1 MCKENGLHKSYVN
14 MLNRESVMKE
24 SLKKCNHNLFLK
36 VMSYNKE
43 KEKASLR
50 DLDYFYAE
58 ANNRLIIENAIQKQQ
73 TFGKPK
79 HRLSPKM
86 LSLIGSGC
94 HSYKKTD
101 HTTADQRLLG
111 KLTIAAR

>member
-1 MCKENGLHKSYVN
+1 MLKEHGLHKSYVN

-24 SLKKCNHNLFLK
+24 SLKKCNHNLFLR

-50 DLDYFYAE
+50 DSDYFYAE
-58 ANNRLIIENAIQKQQ
+58 ANNRLIIENVTQQQQ

-79 HRLSPKM
+79 HKLSPRL

-101 HTTADQRLLG
+101 DTTADQRLLG
-111 KLTIAAR
+111 KLTVAAK